1 MLQEKGISGLLGTP
15 ETSLSG
21 RSTRKVLS
29 VFKLMLSSEPAGRIM
44 GKNLEKK
51 KMDMTNAY
59 LMIAHQS
66 RANLIHMMEAS

>member
-1 MLQEKGISGLLGTP
+1 M
-15 ETSLSG
+15 SG

-59 LMIAHQS
+59 LMIAQS